1 MRIVESIVSG
11 SLGLLLGVALAAPA
25 GAQGANAASAVGR
38 EQAQASLPP
47 IELPPREFATA
58 EEHYRYLLEKAD
70 GGTRHTMAT
79 IPVWDGLWG
88 SGNNSMPAIFLV
100 DGTLAVGWSPGAVIK
115 EGVLTLA
122 YEQHFRERRAEIEE
136 YGQQRYDRLTNCEYP
151 GVPRWL
157 WEPYI
162 KEFVNTPKQSW
173 MMNDFMNETR
183 RIYIDQ
189 EHVNID
195 AKHSATG
202 DSIGFW
208 DEDKLVIW
216 TKWVNPADYVRGMP
230 LTSNQFEM
238 VETWRQV
245 AHADGSRQLIT
256 QVTFYDPLALLKPQ
270 SAVYTHDA
278 RPDLEEVGV
287 RIRNWECTSSS
298 NSYRDEDG
306 NTQFYLPGDPEYKDP
321 RGFTDFPDLPGQSLD
336 PLFDTADGN

>member
-1 MRIVESIVSG
+1 MRIVETAA
-11 SLGLLLGVALAAPA
+11 LGTFALLLGLSAAAPA
-25 GAQGANAASAVGR
+25 RAQGAADAVGR
-38 EQAQASLPP
+38 EQAQGSLPAV
-47 IELPPREFATA
+47 ESPPEDFATA
-58 EEHYRYLLEKAD
+58 EEHYRYLYEKAD
-70 GGTRHTMAT
+70 GGTQHTMAT

-88 SGNNSMPAIFLV
+88 SGNNTMPAIFLV
-100 DGTLAVGWSPGAVIK
+100 NGTLAVGWSPGGVVK
-115 EGVLTLA
+115 EGVLTPA
-122 YEQHFRERRAEIEE
+122 YEQQFKERRAEIDEH
-136 YGQQRYDRLTNCEYP
+136 GQQRYDRLTNCEYP

-183 RIYIDQ
+183 RIYIGA

-195 AKHSATG
+195 GKHSATG

-208 DEDKLVIW
+208 DDDKLVIW

-238 VETWRQV
+238 VESWQQV
-245 AHADGSRQLIT
+245 TRDDGSRQLIT

-270 SAVYTHDA
+270 SAVYTHDS
-278 RPDLEEVGV
+278 RPDLEDVGV

-336 PLFDTADGN
+336 PLFDAADGN